1 MKRIVVDIETTLDHK
16 TIWLCCTLDI
26 DTGEKHTWY
35 QAKAFQDY
43 IADATLLIGQ
53 NIVAF
58 DAYLLNSLWKTQI
71 ALSKCYDTLI
81 VSRLLNPSKS
91 EGHSLEAW
99 GSELGTQKI
108 DYKKVWEW
116 MSDRKEA
123 YKGECYDSPFMPLLS
138 IYCQRDV
145 EVTGLLYKKLT
156 AETQEKKFSDAS
168 VLLEHQTAAI
178 IAKQERNGF
187 RLDMPHATMLLTTV
201 KGKLDSIYEQMQ
213 ERWPAYN
220 EERISEKT
228 GKRLK
233 DRVVVFNPGSRQQI
247 GQKLIEL
254 GWKPKTFTETGQP
267 IVDEGSLAGAKF
279 PEALLIAEYLMLQ
292 KRVAQITS
300 WMEAVEADGR
310 VHGRVITNGAV
321 TGRMTH
327 SSPNMAQ
334 IPNSGSVFGPECREC
349 WIVDEGKV
357 LVGCDA
363 SGLELRML
371 AHYMKDNDYVETV
384 VNGSSKL
391 GTDVHTKNQKAA
403 GLQTR
408 DQAKTFI
415 YGFLYGAGPA
425 KIGQIVGG
433 NAKVGKNLI
442 DSFLAATPAL
452 AALRENVSKV
462 ASKGFVPGLDGR
474 KIWVRS
480 EHAAL
485 NSLLQGAGAVVMK
498 QALVLFDA
506 KIRQNKWPVKMVVNV
521 HDEFQ
526 WETDE
531 KHAIITGEAAKQS
544 IVEAGLFYNLRC
556 PLDGEFKYGRS
567 WRDTH

>member
-58 DAYLLNSLWKTQI
+58 DAYLLNNLWKTQI
-71 ALSKCYDTLI
+71 ALSRCYDTLI

-123 YKGECYDSPFMPLLS
+123 YKGECYDAPFMPLLS

-145 EVTGLLYKKLT
+145 EVTGLLFKKLV
-156 AETQEKKFSDAS
+156 AETDAKGFSAAS

-213 ERWPAYN
+213 TRWPPYN
-220 EERISEKT
+220 QERISEKT

-233 DRVVVFNPGSRQQI
+233 DREVVFNPGSRQQI

-349 WIVDEGKV
+349 WTVDDGNV

-371 AHYMKDNDYVETV
+371 AHYMKDDDYVETV
-384 VNGSSKL
+384 VNGNSKL
-391 GTDVHTKNQKAA
+391 GTDVHTKNQQAA

-425 KIGQIVGG
+425 KIGQIVGAG
-433 NAKVGKNLI
+433 AKEGQKLI
-442 DSFLAATPAL
+442 ASFLAATPAL
-452 AALRENVSKV
+452 QRLRDHVSKV
-462 ASKGFVPGLDGR
+462 AGKGFVPGLDGR

-531 KHAIITGEAAKQS
+531 KYAIITGEAAKQS

>member
-43 IADATLLIGQ
+43 IEDATLLIGQ

-123 YKGECYDSPFMPLLS
+123 YKGECYDTPFMPLLS

-187 RLDMPHATMLLTTV
+187 RLDMPYATMLLTTV

-213 ERWPAYN
+213 ARWPPYN
-220 EERISEKT
+220 QERISEKT

-233 DRVVVFNPGSRQQI
+233 DREVVFNPGSRQQI

-349 WIVDEGKV
+349 WTVDEGNV

-452 AALRENVSKV
+452 AALRENISKV

-506 KIRQNKWPVKMVVNV
+506 KIRQNRWPVKMVVNV

-556 PLDGEFKYGRS
+556 PLDGEYKYGKS
-567 WRDTH
+567 WKHTH

>member
-99 GSELGTQKI
+99 GNELGTQKI

-123 YKGECYDSPFMPLLS
+123 YKGECYDAPFMSLLS

-254 GWKPKTFTETGQP
+254 GWKPSTFTETGQP

-300 WMEAVEADGR
+300 WMEAVEVDGR

-349 WIVDEGKV
+349 WTVDEGNV

-371 AHYMKDNDYVETV
+371 AHYMKDFDYVETV

-433 NAKVGKNLI
+433 SAKVGKKLI

-556 PLDGEFKYGRS
+556 PLDGEYKYGKS
-567 WRDTH
+567 WRHTH

>member
-43 IADATLLIGQ
+43 IEDATLLIGQ

-99 GSELGTQKI
+99 GNELGTQKI

-116 MSDRKEA
+116 MSDRKEE
-123 YKGECYDSPFMPLLS
+123 YKGERYDSPFMPLLS

-145 EVTGLLYKKLT
+145 EVTGLLFKRLV
-156 AETQEKKFSDAS
+156 AETDSKGFSAAS

-213 ERWPAYN
+213 ERWPSYN

-254 GWKPKTFTETGQP
+254 GWKPSTFTETGQP

-349 WIVDEGKV
+349 WTVDEGNV

-371 AHYMKDNDYVETV
+371 AHYMKDDDYVETV

-433 NAKVGKNLI
+433 NAKAGKLLI
-442 DSFLAATPAL
+442 DAFLAATPSL
-452 AALRENVSKV
+452 ARLREHVSKV
-462 ASKGFVPGLDGR
+462 ASKGAVPGLDGR

-556 PLDGEFKYGRS
+556 PLDGEYKYGKS

>member
-43 IADATLLIGQ
+43 IEDATLLIGQ

-58 DAYLLNSLWKTQI
+58 DAYLLNSLWKTRI

-99 GSELGTQKI
+99 GNELGTQKI

-116 MSDRKEA
+116 MSDRKEE
-123 YKGECYDSPFMPLLS
+123 YKGECYDKPFMSLLS

-349 WIVDEGKV
+349 WTVDEGNV

-433 NAKVGKNLI
+433 NAKVGKSLI

-556 PLDGEFKYGRS
+556 PLDGEYKYGKS
-567 WRDTH
+567 WRQTH

>member
-123 YKGECYDSPFMPLLS
+123 YKGECYDAPFMPLLS

-145 EVTGLLYKKLT
+145 EVTGLLFKKLVT
-156 AETQEKKFSDAS
+156 ETDGKGFSAAS

-213 ERWPAYN
+213 ERWPQVCAP
-220 EERISEKT
+220 RFSAKT

-233 DRVVVFNPGSRQQI
+233 DSLVVFNPGSRKQI
-247 GQKLIEL
+247 GEKLIEL
-254 GWKPKTFTETGQP
+254 GWKPKSFTPTGQP

-349 WIVDEGKV
+349 WTVDEGNV

-371 AHYMKDNDYVETV
+371 AHYMKDDDYVETV

-391 GTDVHTKNQKAA
+391 GTDVHTKNQQAA

-425 KIGQIVGG
+425 KIGQIVGAG
-433 NAKVGKNLI
+433 AKEGQKLI
-442 DSFLAATPAL
+442 ASFLAATPAL
-452 AALRENVSKV
+452 QRLRDHVSKV
-462 ASKGFVPGLDGR
+462 AGKGFVPGLDGR